1 MDYYKKGEEKFGP
14 FSSRMYAFGV
24 SHSLKPLYDFIA
36 KDVKKIRPKSVL
48 DVGAGPGD
56 LAVMIKKEVKNAEVY
71 CVDPSESMQ
80 RIAVRKFDRNKIEG
94 INYKLGSSRYIPFKN
109 RFDLIV
115 TSISFHHWKEKEK
128 GIRYLLGKLN
138 KDGKLVVYEFCY
150 DKLNN
155 LQKKFIGKHSLSIE
169 EAKKPHFKGYKKG
182 IKTTGKIIVLYF
194 EKRKRF

>member
-1 MDYYKKGEEKFGP
+1 MNYYKKGEEKFGP
-14 FSSRMYAFGV
+14 FSSRVYAFGV
-24 SHSLKPLYDFIA
+24 SRSLKPLYGFIVG
-36 KDVKKIRPKSVL
+36 DVKKIKPKSIL

-56 LAVMIKKEVKNAEVY
+56 LIVMIKKEVKNAEVY

-80 RIAVRKFDRNKIEG
+80 KIAVKKFDRNKIEG
-94 INYKLGSSRYIPFKN
+94 IKYKLGSSGYIPFKN

-128 GIRYLLGKLN
+128 SIRYLLGRLN
-138 KDGKLVVYEFCY
+138 KAGKLVVYEFCY

-169 EAKKPHFKGYKKG
+169 EAKKYEFKGYDKNIKIYNRMIRLTFSKK
-182 IKTTGKIIVLYF
+182 
-194 EKRKRF
+194 

>member
-1 MDYYKKGEEKFGP
+1 MNYYKKGEEKFGP
-14 FSSRMYAFGV
+14 FSSRVYAFGV
-24 SHSLKPLYDFIA
+24 SRSLKPLYGFIVG
-36 KDVKKIRPKSVL
+36 DVKKIKPKSIL

-56 LAVMIKKEVKNAEVY
+56 LIVMIKKEVKNAEVY

-80 RIAVRKFDRNKIEG
+80 KMAVKKFDRNKIEG
-94 INYKLGSSRYIPFKN
+94 IKYKLGSSGYIPFKN

-128 GIRYLLGKLN
+128 SIRYLLGRLN

-169 EAKKPHFKGYKKG
+169 EAKKYEFKGYDKNIKIYNRIIRLTFSKK
-182 IKTTGKIIVLYF
+182 
-194 EKRKRF
+194 

>member
-1 MDYYKKGEEKFGP
+1 MNYYKKGEEKFGP
-14 FSSRMYAFGV
+14 FSSRVYAFGV
-24 SHSLKPLYDFIA
+24 SRSLKPLYGFIVG
-36 KDVKKIRPKSVL
+36 DVKKIKPKSIL

-56 LAVMIKKEVKNAEVY
+56 LIVMIKKEVKNAEVY

-80 RIAVRKFDRNKIEG
+80 KIAVKKFDRNKIEG
-94 INYKLGSSRYIPFKN
+94 IKYKLGSSGYIPFKN

-128 GIRYLLGKLN
+128 SIRYLLGRLN

-169 EAKKPHFKGYKKG
+169 EAKKYEFKGYDKNIKIYNRIIRLTFSKK
-182 IKTTGKIIVLYF
+182 
-194 EKRKRF
+194 

>member
-1 MDYYKKGEEKFGP
+1 MNYYKKGEEKFGP
-14 FSSRMYAFGV
+14 FSSRVYAFGV
-24 SHSLKPLYDFIA
+24 SRSLKPLYGFIVG
-36 KDVKKIRPKSVL
+36 DVKKIKPKSIL

-56 LAVMIKKEVKNAEVY
+56 LIVMIKKEVKNAEVY

-80 RIAVRKFDRNKIEG
+80 KIAVKKFDRNKIEG
-94 INYKLGSSRYIPFKN
+94 IKYKLGSSGYIPFKN

-128 GIRYLLGKLN
+128 SIRYLLGRLN

-169 EAKKPHFKGYKKG
+169 EAKKYEFKGYDKNIKIYNRMIRLTFSKK
-182 IKTTGKIIVLYF
+182 
-194 EKRKRF
+194 

>member
-1 MDYYKKGEEKFGP
+1 MNYYKKGEEKFGP
-14 FSSRMYAFGV
+14 FSSRVYAFGV
-24 SHSLKPLYDFIA
+24 SRSLKPLYGFIVG
-36 KDVKKIRPKSVL
+36 DVKKIKPKSIL

-56 LAVMIKKEVKNAEVY
+56 LIVMIKKEVKNAEVY

-80 RIAVRKFDRNKIEG
+80 KMAVKKFDRNKIEG
-94 INYKLGSSRYIPFKN
+94 IKYKLGSSGYIPFKN

-128 GIRYLLGKLN
+128 SIRYLLGRLN

-169 EAKKPHFKGYKKG
+169 EAKKYEFKGYDKNIKIYNRMIRLTFSKK
-182 IKTTGKIIVLYF
+182 
-194 EKRKRF
+194 